1 MTKLPEDVRE
11 YFIKN
16 IPAGSFGSAQDVA
29 NAVLFLAGESS
40 NYIPGFSTNNT
51 VSISPVSY
59 IRSTIYD
66 WSTVG
71 FSQSTSRAML
81 FDTYSPGAVTYNDN
95 PLDSENSRLSVS
107 GVMTNGS
114 SPFNSSLSLSTSNTD
129 ELQYI
134 FGRVIFPQTN
144 FTLFYP
150 TYNWSASVDYSAL
163 TGVNKTFTVY
173 TNINTGATTSLVLN
187 NYRWHVTSYGKDS
200 SYLSSFTNGI
210 FTFVSNFTEADLEYN
225 GVLNSAGNN
234 DLIIIVGI
242 DSSGLSTTPDKFLYL
257 SGNPVTYATRQVPG
271 TYNLNNGTQQIQWS
285 KGTLSVTVKKCW
297 LFIGFKNTTRGKN
310 LNMTNIHFT

>member
-1 MTKLPEDVRE
+1 M
-11 YFIKN
+11 
-16 IPAGSFGSAQDVA
+16 
-29 NAVLFLAGESS
+29 
-40 NYIPGFSTNNT
+40 
-51 VSISPVSY
+51 
-59 IRSTIYD
+59 
-66 WSTVG
+66 
-71 FSQSTSRAML
+71 
-81 FDTYSPGAVTYNDN
+81 
-95 PLDSENSRLSVS
+95 
-107 GVMTNGS
+107 
-114 SPFNSSLSLSTSNTD
+114 
-129 ELQYI
+129 
-134 FGRVIFPQTN
+134 
-144 FTLFYP
+144 
-150 TYNWSASVDYSAL
+150 

-173 TNINTGATTSLVLN
+173 TNINTGATTSLTLN

-234 DLIIIVGI
+234 DLAIIVGI
-242 DSSGLSTTPDKFLYL
+242 DSSGLSTTPDRFLYV

-285 KGTLSVTVKKCW
+285 KGTLSATVKKCW